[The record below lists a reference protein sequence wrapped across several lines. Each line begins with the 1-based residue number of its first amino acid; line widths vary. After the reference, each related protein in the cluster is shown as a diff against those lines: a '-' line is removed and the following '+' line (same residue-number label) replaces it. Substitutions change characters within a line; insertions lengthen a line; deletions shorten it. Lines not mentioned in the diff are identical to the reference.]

1 VSGSILGNAVL
12 RREDPALLRGL
23 GTYVANRRIEGAVHA
38 VFVRA
43 TIAHARIVSI
53 DTSEALAAPGV
64 VAVYTAAD
72 LGLPPLPPAVAMF
85 PSTMGQPV
93 LAADVVRYVGEA
105 VAVVLAEDVYLA
117 TEAAELVVVEYDP
130 LPPVVRPADAATDE
144 VLLFP
149 DAGTNTVIAPG
160 DSPMPDLG
168 AFEVVVR
175 QEIDNQRLAACP
187 IEGRVAASVWGPDG
201 RLTHYASSQGAGVV
215 KNLLVS
221 WLGLDPALVRVVNGD
236 VGGGFGAKGFPHPDE
251 VVIPEL
257 ARRAGRPVVWAETR
271 TENMTGMYQGRAQ
284 YQTMLLAGDRE
295 GRIGYLRFDV
305 LQDSGAYPKFGALL
319 PFFGTRRMASGVYAI
334 PDIGFGGKAVV
345 TNTTPVAAYRGAGRP
360 EAAAAIER
368 MIDIYAAE
376 IGMDPAE
383 VRRRNFIPEDA
394 FPYTTVVGTVYDV
407 GAYARSLELALEAAG
422 YEELRAEQARRR
434 AAGDTRQLGIGIGC
448 YVEVT
453 GIGGG
458 NEHAEVTLR
467 PDGTVLVVT
476 GSTPYGQGHHTAWA
490 MIVADR
496 LGVPMDAVEVV
507 HGDTDVVP
515 SASVTGGSRS
525 LQLAGSSV
533 LDAAAR
539 LADHALPVAADLLEA
554 AAADVVLDPDTGTF
568 HVAGTP
574 ARAVTWA
581 QVAAAAPTP
590 LSALNEWRQE
600 RETYP
605 FGAHVSVVEVDT
617 ETGATTVLRHVC
629 VDDAGTILNPL
640 IVDGQVHGGVAQ
652 GVAQAL
658 LEAVRHDDDGNPLT
672 ANFADYTVVSAA
684 ELPSFERVPMETPTP
699 LNPLGAK
706 GIGES
711 GTIGATPAV
720 HNAIVDA
727 VAHLGVRHIDMPC
740 TPERVWAA
748 ITAAR

>member
-1 VSGSILGNAVL
+1 VVKTHLVNWLG
-12 RREDPALLRGL
+12 
-23 GTYVANRRIEGAVHA
+23 
-38 VFVRA
+38 
-43 TIAHARIVSI
+43 
-53 DTSEALAAPGV
+53 
-64 VAVYTAAD
+64 
-72 LGLPPLPPAVAMF
+72 
-85 PSTMGQPV
+85 
-93 LAADVVRYVGEA
+93 
-105 VAVVLAEDVYLA
+105 
-117 TEAAELVVVEYDP
+117 YDP
-130 LPPVVRPADAATDE
+130 
-144 VLLFP
+144 
-149 DAGTNTVIAPG
+149 
-160 DSPMPDLG
+160 SM
-168 AFEVVVR
+168 
-175 QEIDNQRLAACP
+175 
-187 IEGRVAASVWGPDG
+187 
-201 RLTHYASSQGAGVV
+201 
-215 KNLLVS
+215 
-221 WLGLDPALVRVVNGD
+221 VRVVNGD
-236 VGGGFGAKGFPHPDE
+236 VGGGFGAKGFPHGDE
-251 VVIPEL
+251 LLIPAL
-257 ARRAGRPVVWAETR
+257 ARHVGRPVHWAETR
-271 TENMTGMYQGRAQ
+271 TENMTGMVHGRAQ
-284 YQTMLLAGDRE
+284 HQSMTLAGDRE
-295 GRIGYLRFDV
+295 GHIGYLRFDV
-305 LQDSGAYPKFGALL
+305 LQDAGAYPKYGALL

-334 PDIGFGGKAVV
+334 PEIGFGGKAVV
-345 TNTTPVAAYRGAGRP
+345 TNTTSVGAYRGAGRP
-360 EAAAAIER
+360 EAAAGIER

-394 FPYTTVVGTVYDV
+394 FPYTTVVDTVYDV
-407 GAYARSLELALEAAG
+407 GAYGRSLELALETAG
-422 YEELRAEQARRR
+422 YDELRAEQARRR
-434 AAGDTRQLGIGIGC
+434 AAGDTKQLGIGIGC

-458 NEHAEVTLR
+458 GEHAEVTLR

-496 LGVPMDAVEVV
+496 LGVAMDDVEVV
-507 HGDTDVVP
+507 HGDTDIVP
-515 SASVTGGSRS
+515 STSVTGGSRS

-533 LDAAAR
+533 LDAAGRMAE
-539 LADHALPVAADLLEA
+539 LALPVAADLLEA
-554 AAADVVLDPDTGTF
+554 AVADVVLDEAAGAF

-574 ARAVTWA
+574 SRTVTWA
-581 QVAAAAPTP
+581 QVAAAATTP
-590 LSALNEWRQE
+590 LSALNEWKQE

-658 LEAVRHDDDGNPLT
+658 LEAVRYDEDGNPLT

-684 ELPSFERVPMETPTP
+684 ELPSFERVAMETPTP

-727 VAHLGVRHIDMPC
+727 VSHLGVRHIDMPC

-748 ITAAR
+748 IAAAQAS